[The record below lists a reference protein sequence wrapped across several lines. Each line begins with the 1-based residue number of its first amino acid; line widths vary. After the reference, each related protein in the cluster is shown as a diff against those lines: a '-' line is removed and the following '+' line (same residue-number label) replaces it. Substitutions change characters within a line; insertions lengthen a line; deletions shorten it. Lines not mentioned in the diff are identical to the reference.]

1 MPADERSH
9 DVTDE
14 TEQADAGAEQAQDG
28 FELQGRFYRWHL
40 TDRGKDLLLIDRI
53 AQMPVD
59 EFFELVEDEFDRTR
73 TPVLLAMIATSIRA
87 EHPQWSH
94 QRIERIVLN
103 LSLSEDITFIEGE
116 VDASSEL
123 EDALRPPDEP
133 DGQAPEVEPSPSPAD
148 ESSSSSTPRDRS
160 ESETLYATPA

>member
-1 MPADERSH
+1 M
-9 DVTDE
+9 TDE
-14 TEQADAGAEQAQDG
+14 NERDEAEQAQDG
-28 FELQGRFYRWHL
+28 FEFQGRFYRWHL

-94 QRIERIVLN
+94 QRIERTVMN
-103 LSLSEDITFIEGE
+103 LSLSEDITLLEGE
-116 VDASSEL
+116 VDATSEL
-123 EDALRPPDEP
+123 EEALRPPVEP
-133 DGQAPEVEPSPSPAD
+133 GEPVPEVEPSPSPVD
-148 ESSSSSTPRDRS
+148 ESSRSSTRRELS